1 MVLKKLGIKEK
12 SAQGVIK
19 KKRGGEKEGGKKKKG
34 KGGGGVGKNERI
46 WEKEN

>member
-19 KKRGGEKEGGKKKKG
+19 KKEEGKKRGKKE
-34 KGGGGVGKNERI
+34 KRKGGGVGWQE
-46 WEKEN
+46 